1 MKSGEYINEK
11 IKEKVL
17 FDQTEGGLKVFFM
30 PKRGYTKQYAI
41 FSTNYGSIDNTFVPL
56 GSSEE
61 IRVPEGIAHFLEHKL
76 FEKEDGDIFQK
87 FGEQGASANAFTSFT
102 RTSYLFSATDQ
113 VKENLLTLLDF
124 VQEPYFTP
132 ETVEKEKGIIGQEI
146 QMYQDDPVWRQF
158 FGILNNLY
166 PKHPLHID
174 IAGTVE
180 SIDQITADDL
190 YTCYETF
197 YHPSNMTLFI
207 VGDVNPEEVL
217 EWIQV
222 NQAGKKFSE
231 TKEIIR
237 EFPVETAAEIIP
249 FSAIQMPVN
258 RPKAVL
264 GIRGFQEQLPSNAK
278 DQLIFRTGINL
289 LLEMLLGNTSHNYLQ
304 LYQSGVIDDT
314 FGFEFSFDRGFHF
327 ADFSTDTNEPDRFT
341 ESIQKILLN
350 FRDDSE
356 VNEKNFTLLKK
367 KMLGKYFQ
375 SLNSLEYIANQF
387 TQDLFGDYTLFDL
400 PQLIQE
406 MTLADCLIAG
416 EQFIQNKAFSRFY
429 LEPLKKEV

>member
-1 MKSGEYINEK
+1 M
-11 IKEKVL
+11 
-17 FDQTEGGLKVFFM
+17 
-30 PKRGYTKQYAI
+30 
-41 FSTNYGSIDNTFVPL
+41 
-56 GSSEE
+56 
-61 IRVPEGIAHFLEHKL
+61 
-76 FEKEDGDIFQK
+76 
-87 FGEQGASANAFTSFT
+87 
-102 RTSYLFSATDQ
+102 FSATDQ

>member
-1 MKSGEYINEK
+1 MNKKRYEQINETLY
-11 IKEKVL
+11 EEVL
-17 FDQTEGGLKVFFM
+17 VNGLKVYIL
-30 PKRGYTKQYAI
+30 PKKDFHKTYGL
-41 FSTNYGSIDNTFVPL
+41 FSTNYGSIDNVFGYQGESLKTVPD
-56 GSSEE
+56 
-61 IRVPEGIAHFLEHKL
+61 GIAHFLEHKL

-278 DQLIFRTGINL
+278 DQLVFRTGINL

>member
-1 MKSGEYINEK
+1 
-11 IKEKVL
+11 
-17 FDQTEGGLKVFFM
+17 
-30 PKRGYTKQYAI
+30 
-41 FSTNYGSIDNTFVPL
+41 
-56 GSSEE
+56 
-61 IRVPEGIAHFLEHKL
+61 
-76 FEKEDGDIFQK
+76 
-87 FGEQGASANAFTSFT
+87 
-102 RTSYLFSATDQ
+102 
-113 VKENLLTLLDF
+113 
-124 VQEPYFTP
+124 
-132 ETVEKEKGIIGQEI
+132 
-146 QMYQDDPVWRQF
+146 
-158 FGILNNLY
+158 
-166 PKHPLHID
+166 
-174 IAGTVE
+174 
-180 SIDQITADDL
+180 
-190 YTCYETF
+190 
-197 YHPSNMTLFI
+197 
-207 VGDVNPEEVL
+207 
-217 EWIQV
+217 
-222 NQAGKKFSE
+222 
-231 TKEIIR
+231 
-237 EFPVETAAEIIP
+237 
-249 FSAIQMPVN
+249 MPVN